1 MLLAMHC
8 KRRIPRP
15 LGGGGPVGALLLL
28 LVVVALAVAF
38 RNFGTDLAP
47 IFKPSTLL
55 LYIAA
60 QVAGALAAGG
70 TAAELKQ
77 QEAN

>member
-1 MLLAMHC
+1 MTYA
-8 KRRIPRP
+8 
-15 LGGGGPVGALLLL
+15 GGPVSGGCFNP
-28 LVVVALAVAF
+28 VVALAVAF

-60 QVAGALAAGG
+60 QVAGALAVRSGVEIKFG
-70 TAAELKQ
+70 TPHAIDAILSP
-77 QEAN
+77 

>member
-1 MLLAMHC
+1 MTYA
-8 KRRIPRP
+8 
-15 LGGGGPVGALLLL
+15 GGPVSGGCFNP
-28 LVVVALAVAF
+28 VVALAVAF

-70 TAAELKQ
+70 CVEIKFQAPHAID
-77 QEAN
+77 AMWSP